1 LLVAV
6 TPSPLAV
13 TVSVELATAVEAL
26 AANVSVVLA
35 DPEAALSGF
44 ADQVAVTPVG
54 SPLKLKLTLP
64 VNEPPVPTVKL
75 TGALVPWA
83 IVTAADPAVSVIV
96 GAALTVS
103 A

>member
-6 TPSPLAV
+6 RPSPPAV
-13 TVSVELATAVEAL
+13 TVRVELATAVEAP
-26 AANVSVVLA
+26 AASASVALA

-44 ADQVAVTPVG
+44 ADQVAVTPLG

-64 VNEPPVPTVKL
+64 VNDPPVPTVKL
-75 TGALVPWA
+75 TGALAPCA
-83 IVTAADPAVSVIV
+83 IVTVLDPALSVIV
-96 GAALTVS
+96 GGALTVR

>member
-13 TVSVELATAVEAL
+13 IVRVELATAVEAL
-26 AANVSVVLA
+26 AASVSVVVA
-35 DPEAALSGF
+35 DPEATLSGF

-64 VNEPPVPTVKL
+64 VNDPPVPTVKL
-75 TGALVPWA
+75 TGTLVPWA
-83 IVTAADPAVSVIV
+83 IVTAVDPAVSVIV
-96 GAALTVS
+96 GGALTVN